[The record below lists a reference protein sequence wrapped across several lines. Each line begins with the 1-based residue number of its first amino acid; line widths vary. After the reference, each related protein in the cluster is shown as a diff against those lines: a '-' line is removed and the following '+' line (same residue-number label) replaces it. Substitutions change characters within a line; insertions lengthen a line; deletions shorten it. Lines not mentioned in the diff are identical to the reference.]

1 MENNYK
7 NISVREIILTGL
19 ITALVFIGGKV
30 IQINTLAGFIHAGDF
45 MVLLAPIILGKKLGM
60 FSSSVGM
67 ALVDISS
74 GYIIWAPF
82 TFIIK
87 GAMAFI
93 VGSIVED
100 KELNNKNISIALG
113 TAGIF
118 MVLAYFLSGAII
130 AGFLTENLGIIGGIA
145 YASKDIIGNI
155 VQISV
160 AIILAFPL
168 ARVLRKEGRRVL
180 RQ

>member
-1 MENNYK
+1 
-7 NISVREIILTGL
+7 
-19 ITALVFIGGKV
+19 
-30 IQINTLAGFIHAGDF
+30 
-45 MVLLAPIILGKKLGM
+45 
-60 FSSSVGM
+60 
-67 ALVDISS
+67 
-74 GYIIWAPF
+74 
-82 TFIIK
+82 
-87 GAMAFI
+87 MAFI